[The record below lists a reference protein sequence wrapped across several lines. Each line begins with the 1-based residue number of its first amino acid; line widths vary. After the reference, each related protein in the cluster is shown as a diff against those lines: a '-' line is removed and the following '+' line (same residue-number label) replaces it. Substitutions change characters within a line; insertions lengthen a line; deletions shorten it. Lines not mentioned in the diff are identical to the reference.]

1 MGKVKL
7 IMIGSSSNVFTLSP
21 APLLMSNVVEI
32 IKDSTDPFTLY
43 TDNCGGQPSI
53 RIQVPSP
60 THLADSFVYYLLC
73 VDGRKLGRV
82 LKRMLASV
90 TEEFPIIID
99 FNISYNNYYYEED
112 LVVVY
117 SIIIPLAISERS
129 DGGIDMFANVPAGR
143 NSSGTSPG
151 LGKVYTLSSFS
162 ILSA

>member
-1 MGKVKL
+1 M
-7 IMIGSSSNVFTLSP
+7 
-21 APLLMSNVVEI
+21 
-32 IKDSTDPFTLY
+32 
-43 TDNCGGQPSI
+43 
-53 RIQVPSP
+53 
-60 THLADSFVYYLLC
+60 
-73 VDGRKLGRV
+73 DGRKLGRV

-129 DGGIDMFANVPAGR
+129 DGGSDMFANVPAGR

-151 LGKVYTLSSFS
+151 LGKVYTLSNASM
-162 ILSA
+162 LSA